1 MSKTYKDAVTRE
13 PKPHERISLRR
24 REDLEDLWESVQGRP
39 APLVDI
45 REATARESQL
55 TCPICGWTG
64 RGFLYK
70 IERGQITV
78 ICPHRKCRFRYD
90 RDLCR

>member
-1 MSKTYKDAVTRE
+1 MGKTYKDN
-13 PKPHERISLRR
+13 PLKERVRVYVKRR
-24 REDLEDLWESVQGRP
+24 DDIDEAWESIQGRP

-45 REATARESQL
+45 REATSRESQL

-78 ICPHRKCRFRYD
+78 ICPHRRCRFSYSQLSERLH
-90 RDLCR
+90 R